1 MPLKISEG
9 IPLAKPILSDFFGRK
24 ITYLRL
30 AITDR
35 CNLRCNYCMPAE
47 GIQLIPRPD
56 ILSFDE
62 LKRIVAIFAQLGITK
77 IRITGGEPFAR
88 KDVIHFLQK
97 IRRLPYPLKL
107 FITTNGVLAAQYFS
121 EIISINPDGINL
133 SLDTLLSDRFY
144 RITRRNSFD
153 QLERFLIDILNSEIP
168 LKINTV
174 VQPGI
179 NENEI
184 ISIAKLAKDHPV
196 EVRFIE
202 QMPFNGVPANNEK
215 FYSGKKIE
223 NHLRTNFLL
232 TKKAE
237 SSENSTSQ
245 VFHIKGFQGVIG
257 IISGYSRTFCSSC
270 NRIRVTT
277 QGDVKTCLYAQPALN
292 LKLLLRTGCTDEQ
305 IKMELIKAVFERHE
319 DGIVAE
325 QQKDQKFY
333 NSMSV
338 IGG

>member
-1 MPLKISEG
+1 VPREISKG
-9 IPLAKPILSDFFGRK
+9 LLRSKQVLVDSYGRH

-47 GIQLIPRPD
+47 GIQLIPRHD

-62 LKRIVAIFAQLGITK
+62 LERIVAIFAQLGITK

-88 KDVIHFLQK
+88 KDAIQFLKQ

-107 FITTNGVLAAQYFS
+107 FITTNGVLAAPYFS
-121 EIISINPDGINL
+121 ELKSINPDGINL

-144 RITRRNSFD
+144 KITRRNSFD
-153 QLERFLIDILNSEIP
+153 QLERFLEDILLSKIP

-184 ISIAKLAKDHPV
+184 IAISKLAKDHPV

-202 QMPFNGVPANNEK
+202 QMPFNGASNKNNN
-215 FYSGKKIE
+215 FFSGKEIE
-223 NHLRTNFLL
+223 NHLRANYLQM
-232 TKKAE
+232 KKVE
-237 SSENSTSQ
+237 SPDNSTSQ
-245 VFHIKGFQGVIG
+245 IFQIKGFRGVIG

-270 NRIRVTT
+270 NRIRVTP
-277 QGDVKTCLYAQPALN
+277 QGNVKTCLYDQSSLN
-292 LKLLLRTGCTDEQ
+292 LKLLLRTGNTDEQ
-305 IKMELIKAVFERHE
+305 IKVELIKAVINRYE
-319 DGIVAE
+319 DGILAE
-325 QQKDQKFY
+325 QQNGQKVH